1 MSSHAYVTLAAVY
14 VELQH
19 TLIHTTQCVQEVERV
34 RNENETR
41 LNAEGFK
48 GQERQ
53 HA

>member
-1 MSSHAYVTLAAVY
+1 MSSHANVSLAAVY
-14 VELQH
+14 VEIQH
-19 TLIHTTQCVQEVERV
+19 TLMRTTQFVQEVERV
-34 RNENETR
+34 WNENETR

>member
-1 MSSHAYVTLAAVY
+1 MSTHAHETLAAVY
-14 VELQH
+14 VEVQR
-19 TLIHTTQCVQEVERV
+19 TTQCVQEVERV
-34 RNENETR
+34 QNENETR